1 MGLFTGTFERKRKGV
16 SGFLFLDPKDVKV
29 KSGAIWNFSKEQGST
44 ELISDY
50 GHRWPV
56 YKT

>member
-1 MGLFTGTFERKRKGV
+1 LFTGTFERKRKGV